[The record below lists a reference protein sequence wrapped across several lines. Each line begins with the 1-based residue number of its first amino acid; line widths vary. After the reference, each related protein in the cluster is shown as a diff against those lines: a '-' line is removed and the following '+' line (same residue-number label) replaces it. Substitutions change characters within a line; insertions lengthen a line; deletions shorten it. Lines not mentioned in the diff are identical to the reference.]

1 MQKIITFVGL
11 DVHKNSID
19 VAIADTGRNAEVRH
33 YGTIGGTV
41 DDLLKMVKKIASP
54 SKELHFVY
62 EAGPC
67 GYEIVRALTE
77 KGFDCAVVSPAHI
90 PKRPAD
96 RVKTDRR
103 DSMTL
108 ARLHRA
114 GELTYVFVPRPD
126 DEAMRDLSR
135 AREDAKK
142 AQRVARQQLS
152 GMLLRLGFRYHG
164 GDNWTKQHFRWLA
177 EQKMPHPAQ
186 QVVFQEYIN
195 AIQEATARVERLV
208 QQMEALLPSWRMA
221 PVIAALQAMRGV
233 STIVAITTVAE
244 LGDLT
249 RFEHPKQ
256 LMAFLG
262 VVPSEHSSGEKRRQG
277 GITKTGNGHVR
288 KVLVEAAHAY
298 QFPARMTRPLLKRQE
313 GLSKEVWD
321 IAWKCQVRLCA
332 RFRRLVAKGKS
343 HNTVV
348 TAIARELAAFM
359 WAIAKAT
366 PIAAYPAAK

>member
-1 MQKIITFVGL
+1 MKQIITFVGL

-19 VAIADTGRNAEVRH
+19 VAIADAGRNAEVRH

-41 DDLLKMVKKIASP
+41 DDLLRIVKKIS
-54 SKELHFVY
+54 SQGRDLRFVY

-67 GYEIVRALTE
+67 GYDIYRSLTE

-90 PKRPAD
+90 PKSPAD

-103 DSMTL
+103 DAMTL

-114 GELTYVFVPRPD
+114 GELTYVFVPRPE

-142 AQRVARQQLS
+142 AERVARQQLG
-152 GMLLRLGFRYHG
+152 GMLLRLGFRYR
-164 GDNWTKQHFRWLA
+164 GDNWSKQHFRWLA
-177 EQKMPHPAQ
+177 DQKMPEPAQ

-195 AIQEATARVERLV
+195 AIHEATARVERLT
-208 QQMEALLPSWRMA
+208 QQIEALVPSWRMA
-221 PVIAALQAMRGV
+221 PVVMALQALRGV
-233 STIVAITTVAE
+233 CTITAVTTIAE
-244 LGDLT
+244 LGDLA

-262 VVPSEHSSGEKRRQG
+262 VVPSEHSSGEKKRQG

-288 KVLVEAAHAY
+288 RVLIEAAQAY
-298 QFPARMTRPLLKRQE
+298 RYPARITRPLLKRQE
-313 GLSKEVWD
+313 GLSKEVKD

-332 RFRRLVAKGKS
+332 RFRRLAAKGKS
-343 HNTVV
+343 HNAVV
-348 TAIARELAAFM
+348 TAIARELAAFI

-366 PIAAYPAAK
+366 PIAA